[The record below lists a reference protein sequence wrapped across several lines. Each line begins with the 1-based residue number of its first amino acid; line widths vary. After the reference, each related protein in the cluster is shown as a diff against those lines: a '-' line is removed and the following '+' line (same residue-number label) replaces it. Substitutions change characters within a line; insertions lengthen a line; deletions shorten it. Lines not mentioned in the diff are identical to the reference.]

1 MRKTKKRGVGGM
13 PRFGSCMILPL
24 FLFHPSLKF
33 SVGFVKSDFVEAVVG
48 EDAEVGVEEGE
59 KVVEGVVTI
68 GGEPVYVGVVE
79 KFALD
84 LCFYVGEVVGIE
96 HLKEN
101 IGLDVAFGKFGLEQ
115 FEGGEVAVLGTADLV
130 EPLDAEDVV
139 AVGGTHGV
147 GVL

>member
-1 MRKTKKRGVGGM
+1 MNTNKKRGIPPM
-13 PRFGSCMILPL
+13 PRFGTYMVLPL
-24 FLFHPSLKF
+24 FLFHPFLKF
-33 SVGFVKSDFVEAVVG
+33 FVGFVKSDFVEAVVG

-68 GGEPVYVGVVE
+68 GGKPVYVGVVE
-79 KFALD
+79 EFALE
-84 LCFYVGEVVGIE
+84 LCCYVGEMVGIE

-130 EPLDAEDVV
+130 EPLDTEDVV
-139 AVGGTHGV
+139 AVGVAHGV